1 MCNSTD
7 VEMHVCVLN
16 GDLSSVG
23 LIKDVCFSS
32 SSSVSVHVEQ
42 IQRQCK
48 QISFF
53 NRTIYSGQP
62 MHQESHYGRL
72 NN

>member
-42 IQRQCK
+42 IQRQSK
-48 QISFF
+48 QNKFF
-53 NRTIYSGQP
+53 
-62 MHQESHYGRL
+62 
-72 NN
+72 